1 MNREARKL
9 LGWPRIAK
17 EAARSV
23 SKRKRTSKAVRSR
36 GASAPAGQRRRV
48 LSRKWLCVAVGLAA
62 LALGI
67 WAWPRAPRDPHST
80 TEPSEESA
88 ITFEEDAEGVGFVL
102 SNGTTEDKPMPDS
115 TLGGVA
121 LFDCDSDGLLDI
133 YFTNGARFPDFK
145 KESPAYYNRLY
156 RNLGERTFEDRT
168 SEASVAGRGY
178 SMGVA
183 AADYDNDGWTD
194 LYVSGVDRNTLFR
207 NLGDCRFEDVTE
219 RAGVDLQRADG
230 KPWSVAAAWL
240 DYNADGHLDLFVVN
254 YVDWS
259 WAKNRVCGDPGRR
272 LSCSPAHYAGLPNAL
287 FRNRGDGTFE
297 DASRAT
303 GVAEHVG
310 KGMSAAIADYD
321 GDGFQ
326 DVFVTN
332 DSVRN
337 FLFRNVNGK
346 RFEEVAVEAGVA
358 FTGDG
363 IPVSSMGLDF
373 RDLNGDGLPDVIYTA
388 LSNETF
394 PLFVNQGNGSFA
406 DATYASKLGLEAYTK
421 SGWSVGTFDF
431 DNDGDKDLFTANS
444 HVSENVELYRSVA
457 YRMPNSVFKAME
469 DGTYRDVAS
478 GAGPALRRAAAHRGA
493 AFGDLDNDGR
503 VDVVVSAIGSEASV
517 LFNESRGGNWLML
530 DLKGAASNRTAIG
543 AVVKL
548 VEGSGRVQY
557 NHVSTAVGYASAS
570 DRRVHFGLGPSRTV
584 RAIEVRWPSGKVQ
597 VLENVEA
604 GVILKITEPL

>member
-1 MNREARKL
+1 
-9 LGWPRIAK
+9 
-17 EAARSV
+17 
-23 SKRKRTSKAVRSR
+23 
-36 GASAPAGQRRRV
+36 
-48 LSRKWLCVAVGLAA
+48 
-62 LALGI
+62 
-67 WAWPRAPRDPHST
+67 
-80 TEPSEESA
+80 
-88 ITFEEDAEGVGFVL
+88 
-102 SNGTTEDKPMPDS
+102 MPDS

-133 YFTNGARFPDFK
+133 YFTNGARFPDFEK
-145 KESPAYYNRLY
+145 ATPSSYNRLY
-156 RNLGERTFEDRT
+156 RNLGERAFEDRT
-168 SEASVAGRGY
+168 SEAAVAGRGY

-194 LYVSGVDRNTLFR
+194 LYVAGVDRNTLYR
-207 NLGDCRFEDVTE
+207 NLGNCRFEDVTE
-219 RAGVDLQRADG
+219 RAGVGLQRVGG
-230 KPWSVAAAWL
+230 KPWSVAAAWV
-240 DYNADGHLDLFVVN
+240 DYNADGHLDLLVVN

-272 LSCSPAHYAGLPNAL
+272 LSCSPAHYTGLPNAL
-287 FRNRGDGTFE
+287 FLNRGDGTFE

-303 GVAEHVG
+303 GVAAHVG
-310 KGMSAAIADYD
+310 KGMSAAVADYD

-337 FLFRNVNGK
+337 FLFRNVNGE
-346 RFEEVAVEAGVA
+346 RFEEVGVEAGVA

-394 PLFVNQGNGSFA
+394 PLFLNQGNGSFA

-421 SGWSVGTFDF
+421 SGWSVGAFDF

-457 YRMPNSVFKAME
+457 YRMPNSVFQAME

-478 GAGPALRRAAAHRGA
+478 GAGPALRRPAAHRGA

-530 DLKGAASNRTAIG
+530 DLRGTSSNRTAIG
-543 AVVKL
+543 AAIRL
-548 VEGSGRVQY
+548 VDGSGRVQY
-557 NHVSTAVGYASAS
+557 NRVTTAVGYASAS
-570 DRRVHFGLGPSRTV
+570 DRRVHFGLGPSSTV
-584 RAIEVRWPSGKVQ
+584 REIEVRWPSGKVQ
-597 VLENVEA
+597 VLENVDA
-604 GVILKITEPL
+604 GAILAITEPL